1 MIGGFRQFV
10 CQKSVYLKHP
20 NLHPEQLFC
29 ANKIPGTLCAGDLKY
44 ATILLCQLVP
54 TSQLDCENLFLRQE
68 IEKSLRVV
76 KPTLNKYLR
85 RLVINCLLVWK
96 TTELRWT
103 QQLQAYCL
111 VGAKIL

>member
-1 MIGGFRQFV
+1 MFFTKFQGAGGRSQSRDGGVWSVSSFHLPASRYLSVFFV
-10 CQKSVYLKHP
+10 LFVF
-20 NLHPEQLFC
+20 EQS
-29 ANKIPGTLCAGDLKY
+29 
-44 ATILLCQLVP
+44 
-54 TSQLDCENLFLRQE
+54 SQLDCENLFLRQE